1 MPKRVDQDERR
12 QHIATALLRVVSRE
26 GLNEVSLRH
35 VATEAGVTSGMVQ
48 HYFPTKD
55 AMMQYAMGVASERY
69 EKRITEQLSRLGE
82 PADALEIIRIL
93 LTSLIPTSPAE
104 ADDARVA
111 LAFQAYAVNNPDAA
125 ERLGDGDRVLTG
137 HIGEL
142 LASVGAGKPDSQL
155 SATALLATAEGL
167 AVAALSA
174 GLLPEV
180 ALRALNTHL
189 ALLAANR

>member
-1 MPKRVDQDERR
+1 MPKRVDHEERR
-12 QHIATALLRVVSRE
+12 QQVAEALLRVVSRD

-35 VATEAGVTSGMVQ
+35 VASEAGVTSGMVQ

-69 EKRITEQLSRLGE
+69 EKRITAQLSGLGE
-82 PADALEIIRIL
+82 HSDPLKIIRIL
-93 LTSLIPTSPAE
+93 LASLIPMSPAE

-125 ERLGDGDRVLTG
+125 ARLGDGDRVLTG

-142 LASVGAGKPDSQL
+142 LASIGAGNPDPQL
-155 SATALLATAEGL
+155 SATVLLAAAEGL
-167 AVAALSA
+167 AVATLSA
-174 GLLPEV
+174 GLSPEV
-180 ALRALNTHL
+180 AISALDTHL
-189 ALLAANR
+189 TLLARDR